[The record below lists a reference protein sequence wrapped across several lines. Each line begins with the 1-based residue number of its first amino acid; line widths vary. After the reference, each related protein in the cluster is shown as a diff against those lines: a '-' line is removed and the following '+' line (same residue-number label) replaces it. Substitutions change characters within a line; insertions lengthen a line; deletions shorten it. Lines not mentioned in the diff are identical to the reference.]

1 MAAPTADTFY
11 TAPGLGAG
19 LRGIELDRCYIG
31 DIVSGKRHGFGTYQ
45 YPNSFFKYEGQWVNG
60 EKHGL
65 GKLSMR
71 DGAYYEGEFV
81 HGEIVGQG
89 TRRFANGDT
98 YIGTFNMGVM
108 HGFGVMRLGNGD
120 TYQGPFVQNTF
131 HGVGVYT
138 CANGD
143 VYEGDFAKHQ
153 RTGQGRLTYADGSLY
168 EGGWVGGRKCGQG
181 EATFADGSWYKG
193 SWANDAFHGPGEWY
207 QAATDLTYRGEF
219 EAGLPALLP
228 TSLTLTWTA
237 EEDPKAKK
245 KPAAPAGGGKAGA
258 PEEAQPLPVV
268 LGEPCH
274 VPLVVAAQLQE
285 PLPPPAEP
293 PPPPPDPKSK
303 SKPPPTP
310 PGPVSVLVLNQP
322 PEPGH
327 TWRTAD
333 NEFGRLANITLH
345 SEPPKPLPAGRL
357 LRVLVVN
364 TLLQDG
370 ATTTV
375 RVVISSTCHLEPPL
389 PLTRTPAGELVA
401 CMQVELEAG
410 QRVVEGLTV
419 GSHAPEDWDRLVSP
433 VGCGYLVAST
443 REAAGRAVAP
453 AHCKIALPDP
463 KAKRPGAK

>member
-1 MAAPTADTFY
+1 MASPAAAANTFY

-19 LRGIELDRCYIG
+19 LRGIELDRCYYG

-89 TRRFANGDT
+89 TRRFANGDV
-98 YIGTFNMGVM
+98 YIGTFDMGLM
-108 HGFGVMRLGNGD
+108 QGFGVMTLHNGD
-120 TYQGPFVQNTF
+120 TYQGPFVQNNF
-131 HGVGVYT
+131 QGVGVYT
-138 CANGD
+138 HASGD
-143 VYEGDFAKHQ
+143 VYEGDFVKHQ
-153 RTGQGRLTYADGSLY
+153 RTGQGRLTCADGSTY
-168 EGGWVGGRKCGQG
+168 EGGWVDGQKCGQG
-181 EATFADGSWYKG
+181 EASFADGSWYKG
-193 SWANDAFHGPGEWY
+193 SWAGGTFHGPGEWF
-207 QAATDLTYRGEF
+207 QAPTGLTYRGEF
-219 EAGLPALLP
+219 AAGLPALLP

-237 EEDPKAKK
+237 EEDPKAVKK
-245 KPAAPAGGGKAGA
+245 KPAAPAAGGGK
-258 PEEAQPLPVV
+258 EDVQLLPIV

-274 VPLVVAAQLQE
+274 IPLVVAAQLQE

-293 PPPPPDPKSK
+293 QPPPDPKATK
-303 SKPPPTP
+303 AKAPPPPT
-310 PGPVSVLVLNQP
+310 GPVTVHVLNQP

-327 TWRTAD
+327 AWRTAD

-364 TLLQDG
+364 TLLPDG
-370 ATTTV
+370 ATTAV
-375 RVVISSTCHLEPPL
+375 RLVVSSNYSLEPPL
-389 PLTRTPAGELVA
+389 PLMRTPGGELVT

-410 QRVVEGLTV
+410 QKVLEGVTV

-433 VGCGYLVAST
+433 AAAGYLVATT
-443 REAAGRAVAP
+443 REAGGRAVAP
-453 AHCKIALPDP
+453 GLCKIALPDP
-463 KAKRPGAK
+463 KTKRPGAK